1 MRFLMFLSDAL
12 IPILVFYIVGFGIL
26 MKKNVYDDFL
36 KGAKEGIQTV
46 VGILPTL
53 VGLMVAVGIL
63 RASGLLEF
71 ISTTCMGWTEHIG
84 IPSELIP
91 IAIVKMFSSSAA
103 TGLLVDLYKEAGCD
117 SFVGMA
123 ASVMLSCTETI
134 FY

>member
-63 RASGLLEF
+63 RASGLLDF
-71 ISTTCMGWTEHIG
+71 ISTCLLYT
-84 IPSELIP
+84 SDAADEL
-91 IAIVKMFSSSAA
+91 
-103 TGLLVDLYKEAGCD
+103 
-117 SFVGMA
+117 
-123 ASVMLSCTETI
+123 
-134 FY
+134 

>member
-36 KGAKEGIQTV
+36 MGAKEGIQTV

-63 RASGLLEF
+63 RASGLLDF
-71 ISTTCMGWTEHIG
+71 ISTTYMGWTEHIG

-91 IAIVKMFSSSAA
+91 PCHCQNVF
-103 TGLLVDLYKEAGCD
+103 LLGGNRTAGGFIQG
-117 SFVGMA
+117 SRV
-123 ASVMLSCTETI
+123 
-134 FY
+134 